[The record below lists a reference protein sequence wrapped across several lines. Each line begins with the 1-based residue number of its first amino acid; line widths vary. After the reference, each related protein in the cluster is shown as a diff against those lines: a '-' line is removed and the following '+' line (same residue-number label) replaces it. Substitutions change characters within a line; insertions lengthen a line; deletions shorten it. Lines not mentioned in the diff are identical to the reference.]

1 MASTRDFL
9 LEIGCEEMPSA
20 PLMRA
25 QEQLGRLVSSGLDVA
40 GLAHGAVRTLS
51 SPRRLAVVVEGCA
64 TATDEVHEAVRGP
77 RASIAF
83 DGDGNPTKAAQG
95 FARRNATTAEGLV
108 RRVGTDGIEYV
119 FAERTIASVEARAVL
134 SALSEQTI
142 AAIQWPNYR
151 SQRWGSEHAT
161 FVRPIRWICAL
172 LGSEV
177 VPVSYA
183 DVTSANTTRGHRVLA
198 PGEHVVTEAAAYEA
212 TLEAAFVMGERRR
225 AETIREGIA
234 RIEAERAGARV
245 DVPKATFDEVVNLCE
260 WPSLVVGA
268 FDEAFLS
275 VPHEIICESMLTN
288 QRYFPIYGADGAL
301 TREFVIVSNADP
313 AVGDTVRAGNERVVR
328 PRLDDAKF
336 FYDEDLKVGLDAFR
350 ARLGGVVFQR
360 RLGSVLQKTER
371 MAALAR
377 AVADQ
382 VGDEGLAADA
392 VRAAELSKADLVSQA
407 VIEFTSQQ
415 GVMGGYYARA
425 QGERERVSQAIAEHY
440 RPRFSGDALP
450 STEVGRAVAIA
461 DKLDTICGMFAIDE
475 PPTGSAD
482 PFAVRRCAIGVIALL
497 RALPT
502 TSLRSLVDTALAGY
516 AAQGLPFDAAPVA
529 GRVAD
534 FFAGRLAAIARDE
547 GVGPD
552 TIEAV
557 ASVGVVD
564 PVEYLAR
571 AHALDDARRE
581 SPELFEDLATAYA
594 RAAHLADPSLGTD
607 VDESLLGDAERAL
620 LAACRAGSQNVEKA
634 LTSGDYAG
642 AAAALAELREPIDR
656 FFADVLVMDE
666 HTRLRENRLRLLN
679 RFAAVF
685 GGVADIG
692 ALSRKK

>member
-1 MASTRDFL
+1 
-9 LEIGCEEMPSA
+9 
-20 PLMRA
+20 
-25 QEQLGRLVSSGLDVA
+25 
-40 GLAHGAVRTLS
+40 
-51 SPRRLAVVVEGCA
+51 
-64 TATDEVHEAVRGP
+64 
-77 RASIAF
+77 
-83 DGDGNPTKAAQG
+83 
-95 FARRNATTAEGLV
+95 
-108 RRVGTDGIEYV
+108 
-119 FAERTIASVEARAVL
+119 
-134 SALSEQTI
+134 
-142 AAIQWPNYR
+142 
-151 SQRWGSEHAT
+151 
-161 FVRPIRWICAL
+161 
-172 LGSEV
+172 
-177 VPVSYA
+177 
-183 DVTSANTTRGHRVLA
+183 
-198 PGEHVVTEAAAYEA
+198 
-212 TLEAAFVMGERRR
+212 
-225 AETIREGIA
+225 
-234 RIEAERAGARV
+234 
-245 DVPKATFDEVVNLCE
+245 
-260 WPSLVVGA
+260 
-268 FDEAFLS
+268 
-275 VPHEIICESMLTN
+275 
-288 QRYFPIYGADGAL
+288 
-301 TREFVIVSNADP
+301 
-313 AVGDTVRAGNERVVR
+313 
-328 PRLDDAKF
+328 
-336 FYDEDLKVGLDAFR
+336 
-350 ARLGGVVFQR
+350 
-360 RLGSVLQKTER
+360 
-371 MAALAR
+371 
-377 AVADQ
+377 
-382 VGDEGLAADA
+382 
-392 VRAAELSKADLVSQA
+392 
-407 VIEFTSQQ
+407 
-415 GVMGGYYARA
+415 MGGYYARA